1 MRELELVKGRIRG
14 LQILAE
20 KLEMDGGDLEE
31 LTSTQRRWIREIK
44 AGDLMEELQ
53 QQIAAW
59 TLTGDEDFLDDAV
72 TMMDIVRD

>member
-20 KLEMDGGDLEE
+20 KLEMDGGDLEK